1 MYCWCACNTM
11 WLHKIKI
18 LNICPSHFIAVCY
31 NIEFKFLETHAL
43 EQHCSVTCQKTC
55 VRSWFIFRSTQLT
68 EKFVHRGLLNMLI
81 RIAVQDT
88 SSILTYLYTCGGESP
103 YGGIPC
109 WPIKGSF
116 VSTCITP
123 ALWIT
128 HTPSNTDIVVG
139 SILWFGRHTLFNFD
153 YWAPL
158 MLIWILCMQ

>member
-1 MYCWCACNTM
+1 MSFSWY
-11 WLHKIKI
+11 LRV
-18 LNICPSHFIAVCY
+18 L
-31 NIEFKFLETHAL
+31 
-43 EQHCSVTCQKTC
+43 QHWVQVPWNS
-55 VRSWFIFRSTQLT
+55 RSRTTLLSNFSKNLQCDRDSYFDSAQLT
-68 EKFVHRGLLNMLI
+68 EKFFHRGLLNMFI
-81 RIAVQDT
+81 RIAVKDA
-88 SSILTYLYTCGGESP
+88 SSILTYLYTCWGESP

-139 SILWFGRHTLFNFD
+139 SILWFGRHALFNFD

-158 MLIWILCMQ
+158 MLIWILCIQ